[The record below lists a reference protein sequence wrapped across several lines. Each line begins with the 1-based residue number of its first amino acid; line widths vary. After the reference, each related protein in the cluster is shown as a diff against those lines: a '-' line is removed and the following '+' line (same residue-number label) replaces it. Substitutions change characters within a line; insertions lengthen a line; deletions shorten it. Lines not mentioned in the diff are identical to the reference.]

1 MTKLSIGGL
10 TLDGRIKLT
19 TLWFT
24 KTNEEKIWLIQD
36 SERFVMGDADIN

>member
-1 MTKLSIGGL
+1 MALN
-10 TLDGRIKLT
+10 GRIKLT